1 MSDATLNAVH
11 DAIAAHI
18 ADESD
23 GESVFLTDWH
33 LTAAA
38 ALADNAD
45 RTMYF
50 NMGSNAPYHSRLGL
64 MYRGLE
70 MLEGGVGEDDD

>member
-1 MSDATLNAVH
+1 MSDATLHAVH

-23 GESVFLTDWH
+23 GESLLLTDWH
-33 LTAAA
+33 MTVAAA
-38 ALADNAD
+38 IADNPD

-50 NMGSNAPYHSRLGL
+50 NAGPNSPYHHRLGL
-64 MYRGLE
+64 MHRGLE
-70 MLEGGVGEDDD
+70 MLTAGTEDDD

>member
-1 MSDATLNAVH
+1 MSDKTLQAVH

-18 ADESD
+18 AGESD
-23 GESVFLTDWH
+23 GENVLLTDWQ

-38 ALADNAD
+38 ALADD
-45 RTMYF
+45 MHRTMYF
-50 NMGSNAPYHSRLGL
+50 NVGTNSPYHHRLGL

-70 MLEGGVGEDDD
+70 LLEGGTEDDD

>member
-1 MSDATLNAVH
+1 MSDATLQAVN

-23 GESVFLTDWH
+23 GESILLTDWQ

-38 ALADNAD
+38 ALAHGPD

-50 NMGSNAPYHSRLGL
+50 NVGTHSPYHHRLGL
-64 MYRGLE
+64 MHRGLE
-70 MLEGGVGEDDD
+70 LLTGGTDDD

>member
-1 MSDATLNAVH
+1 MSDQTLQAVH

-18 ADESD
+18 ADESE
-23 GESVFLTDWH
+23 GEVVFLTDWQ

-38 ALADNAD
+38 ALASNND
-45 RTMYF
+45 RTMYY
-50 NMGSNAPYHSRLGL
+50 NIGTNSPYHSRLGL

-70 MLEGGVGEDDD
+70 LLESMDADEDD